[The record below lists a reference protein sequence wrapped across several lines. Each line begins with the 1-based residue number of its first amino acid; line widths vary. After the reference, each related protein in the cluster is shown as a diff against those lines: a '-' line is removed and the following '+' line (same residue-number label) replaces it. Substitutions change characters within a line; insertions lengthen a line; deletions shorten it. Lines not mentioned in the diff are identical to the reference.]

1 VPQLTFIRDLD
12 FQDWHH
18 YALTFKTGEQKAYL
32 DGMEVDSLFVPGELR
47 TNNLELTIGN
57 AVDRGYFFDGAIDEV
72 MIFDRALSADE
83 IETIFGA
90 VNIPV
95 D

>member
-1 VPQLTFIRDLD
+1 
-12 FQDWHH
+12 
-18 YALTFKTGEQKAYL
+18 
-32 DGMEVDSLFVPGELR
+32 
-47 TNNLELTIGN
+47 
-57 AVDRGYFFDGAIDEV
+57 VDRGYFFDGAIDEV